1 MWRYTGGPNAVRH
14 SIPLVNWMADEGMAD
29 DWLKNFDWQ
38 NFSHFNTTQDVIDR
52 MEEQTIK
59 FFMSHTKAE
68 MMAGAIKN
76 RIMLYPVAA
85 ANDMVESPQLAAREF
100 WTRVEHPELGTDI
113 SYPGKW
119 ANASEAPPVISRRAP
134 LIGEHNQEI
143 YVEELD
149 ISGESLAKL
158 KQDGVV

>member
-1 MWRYTGGPNAVRH
+1 
-14 SIPLVNWMADEGMAD
+14 
-29 DWLKNFDWQ
+29 
-38 NFSHFNTTQDVIDR
+38 

-143 YVEELD
+143 YIEELD